1 MLLCKPMTVSAH
13 TIKEATLRELVRVN
27 SVRSA
32 TARGVRGG
40 FAIVIACESTELT
53 LASVRGEIRLFTL
66 GHASKF
72 LYSLGL
78 MRFQVDMTAFQEG
91 LMRNARPDRA
101 EALRGTV
108 TKLRQQ
114 MLI

>member
-1 MLLCKPMTVSAH
+1 
-13 TIKEATLRELVRVN
+13 
-27 SVRSA
+27 
-32 TARGVRGG
+32 
-40 FAIVIACESTELT
+40 
-53 LASVRGEIRLFTL
+53 L